1 MDIPAPVLALVGCAA
16 VALILAVMRRRRPG
30 NHLSVTQRLLDGS
43 ETRLHTL
50 TNARGMSVSV
60 SSYGA
65 TLTSVRVPDISGEIG
80 EVTLG
85 LETAE
90 ELRRHRAFLGST
102 VGRYANRLAG
112 GRLTVDGRIHEVD
125 RNDGPNHLHGGAH
138 GLDAK
143 VWTSAAG
150 RTEEA
155 GKVTLRVTSPAG
167 EGGYPGE
174 LRVTVTYS
182 LSDRRNELTIR
193 FEAECDAPTAC
204 NLTNHAFF
212 NLSGR
217 GAITDHRLRI
227 AAERFIP
234 VDANLIATGEL
245 APVEGTPFDF
255 RNETAIGARIT
266 DPHPQL
272 RLGRGYDHCYVL
284 GGAGTMR
291 VAAEARDPS
300 SGRTLQLL
308 TDAPGVQLYTGNF
321 LDGSVR
327 GRWATPYGFRQGFC
341 LEPGLFP
348 DSPTRPEVHR
358 LGFPT
363 GILRPGEKYAQ
374 TMVLRFGVIH
384 ADA

>member
-1 MDIPAPVLALVGCAA
+1 MELSAPVLAALACALA
-16 VALILAVMRRRRPG
+16 GLACALLRRRRPG
-30 NHLSVTQRLLDGS
+30 SHLAVTHRLSDGR
-43 ETRLHTL
+43 EARLHTL

-65 TLTSVRVPDISGEIG
+65 TLTSVRVPDIRGEAG

-85 LETAE
+85 LDTAE

-102 VGRYANRLAG
+102 VGRYANRLAQ
-112 GRLTVDGRIHEVD
+112 GRLTIDGVTHALD
-125 RNDGPNHLHGGAH
+125 RNDGPNHLHGGPQ

-143 VWTSAAG
+143 VWESATGRSGDAG
-150 RTEEA
+150 E
-155 GKVTLRVTSPAG
+155 VTLRITSPAG

-182 LSDRRNELTIR
+182 LRDARNELTVR

-212 NLSGR
+212 NLAGR
-217 GAITDHRLRI
+217 GTVTDHRLRV
-227 AAERFIP
+227 AADRFVPVNSDLIP
-234 VDANLIATGEL
+234 TGEL

-255 RNETAIGARIT
+255 RRATAIGARISE
-266 DPHPQL
+266 PHEQL

-284 GGAGTMR
+284 GQAGVLR
-291 VAAEARDPS
+291 LAAEVSEAS

-321 LDGSVR
+321 LDGTVQ
-327 GRWATPYGFRQGFC
+327 GRWPSPYAFRQGFC

-348 DSPTRPEVHR
+348 DSPNRPEFHR

-363 GILRPGEKYAQ
+363 GILRPGEKYSQ
-374 TMVLRFGVIH
+374 TMVLRFGLLNERP
-384 ADA
+384 